1 MAVVD
6 ASGGLNDVVHYTIKL
21 RGTRKREPE
30 AVLRALYLPI
40 DSDLLAIHPRK
51 LMVQLKLSVL
61 AIQSTSIIRIGL
73 ADL

>member
-21 RGTRKREPE
+21 RGTRRREPE

-40 DSDLLAIHPRK
+40 DSDLLLSHPHK
-51 LMVQLKLSVL
+51 E
-61 AIQSTSIIRIGL
+61 IYGPT
-73 ADL
+73 

>member
-30 AVLRALYLPI
+30 VVLRALYQPI
-40 DSDLLAIHPRK
+40 DSDLLLSHPHK
-51 LMVQLKLSVL
+51 E
-61 AIQSTSIIRIGL
+61 TYGPT
-73 ADL
+73 